1 MKNTRLT
8 GDEGERLAA
17 ACYERD
23 GYRILCRN
31 YKGAHGEIDIIAE
44 KDAYIV
50 FAEVKRRRMLSQ
62 KPIEAVNPEKL
73 GRITE
78 TAREF
83 LCEYADNAYIASL
96 KVRFD
101 AVEIL
106 SEDGKPCTVRRVEG
120 IRPTEKKDFYELF

>member
-1 MKNTRLT
+1 MKSTRKV

-17 ACYERD
+17 AFYEQN

-31 YKGAHGEIDIIAE
+31 YKGTHGELDIIAE
-44 KDAYIV
+44 KNAYIV
-50 FAEVKRRRMLSQ
+50 FAEVKRRKLLSQ
-62 KPIEAVNPEKL
+62 KPSEAVDPEKL
-73 GRITE
+73 ERMTE

-96 KVRFD
+96 RVRFD

-106 SEDGKPCTVRRVEG
+106 AEDGKPCTVRLLKN
-120 IRPTEKKDFYELF
+120 IRPPYGKGTV